1 MSKAFKVD
9 KGLGLEEAD
18 VERGYEIWASSY
30 DQMLDYLN
38 TAVDVE
44 FELLETQESY
54 VPARWGKMSS
64 TYRDVIG
71 HPLGIGFRWGI
82 RKQEIC

>member
-30 DQMLDYLN
+30 DQML
-38 TAVDVE
+38 T
-44 FELLETQESY
+44 T
-54 VPARWGKMSS
+54 
-64 TYRDVIG
+64 
-71 HPLGIGFRWGI
+71 
-82 RKQEIC
+82 